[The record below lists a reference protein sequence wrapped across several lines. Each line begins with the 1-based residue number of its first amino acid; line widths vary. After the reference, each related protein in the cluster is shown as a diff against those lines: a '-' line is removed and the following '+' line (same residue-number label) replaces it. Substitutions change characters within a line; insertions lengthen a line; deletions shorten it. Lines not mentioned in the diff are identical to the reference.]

1 MADIEITHTRA
12 DGTLLDGSRKGDGV
26 FEILRPYG
34 FKWFR
39 SLGLLGM
46 PRSRDKQAWKSRIN
60 AAAEALREAGHEV
73 TVTIDED
80 VRRSFAD
87 AEQDRY
93 DRAEDRADRYE
104 ERASKTQQAA
114 DAAWETTRKMG
125 EVMQGEPVKLGH
137 HSEKRHRRDLE
148 RVHTLAHRAIDDGKK
163 AQHLADRAE
172 ASARYEAHRKNPG
185 RTLRRLDK
193 LRADLRRIEKWQR
206 GESAGGF
213 KESIGNPE
221 TVAEL
226 ARRHDEVTEQI
237 QHWEGVIADAESRG
251 FKVWGRDDFTKG
263 DFAKYSGRWFQV
275 LRVNAK
281 SVSIP
286 HIHNGIGKKVV
297 RLGDGHISGTW
308 TAPYDGVSGRMSA
321 EEMAA
326 HLNPAP
332 AEDVQEAAGAE
343 LAAVA
348 PVAEARTAPGN
359 EGQEDGEQSA
369 PVVDAESRGDSAVGD
384 ETASDLREELE
395 NSSEILTQ
403 IGLAKGG
410 SGMCV
415 SNTPT
420 HTEDTMTAETT
431 TVTTVT
437 AEPAKAPR
445 KSRKATAPAKPKT
458 ARKATA
464 KKVVEPTKVS
474 KRREVVAERAAETAQ
489 QAKTSLRTIPT
500 DKIIADPDQPREHFD
515 ETKLNELAA
524 SMKKLGQ
531 LQPVSVRYLGPKN
544 GYMLIMGERRFR
556 AAQIAGLTTMKA
568 VVEYGIEAGDRET
581 LAKAVAENVGR
592 EDMTP
597 IEEARAFQRL
607 LDADYTIEE
616 VVEMVGKSWNF
627 VDLRLSLLKLIPSMQ
642 EALIKGVIPVGL
654 AWYVSNLNA
663 GNQAIFLG
671 RWARGAFNG
680 VRDAETFAQA
690 CRAEEQRIAS
700 QGSMFVLAET
710 VQEDDGQEPA
720 GTQGSFADMDIPVD
734 ERDRIQGDRAA
745 LVKKIGKLSMAGEI
759 LTEIAA
765 MDPGELALLLSGAHG
780 GLTGNRMRID
790 HLKEVAAK
798 ASTKVR
804 QAQAVASVRAGALQV
819 APDAEALTTT

>member
-1 MADIEITHTRA
+1 
-12 DGTLLDGSRKGDGV
+12 
-26 FEILRPYG
+26 
-34 FKWFR
+34 
-39 SLGLLGM
+39 
-46 PRSRDKQAWKSRIN
+46 
-60 AAAEALREAGHEV
+60 
-73 TVTIDED
+73 
-80 VRRSFAD
+80 
-87 AEQDRY
+87 
-93 DRAEDRADRYE
+93 
-104 ERASKTQQAA
+104 
-114 DAAWETTRKMG
+114 MG

-185 RTLRRLDK
+185 VTLRRLDK

-251 FKVWGRDDFTKG
+251 FKAWGRDDFTKG

-369 PVVDAESRGDSAVGD
+369 PVVDAESRGDSMVGE
-384 ETASDLREELE
+384 ETASDLREEPE

-431 TVTTVT
+431 TTAIETTT
-437 AEPAKAPR
+437 PAKPAR
-445 KSRKATAPAKPKT
+445 KPRKATPAKPKAT
-458 ARKATA
+458 RKTPA
-464 KKVVEPTKVS
+464 KKVIEPTNVITT
-474 KRREVVAERAAETAQ
+474 RERTTAVQKAQ
-489 QAKTSLRTIPT
+489 QEAQKTSLRTIPT
-500 DKIIADPDQPREHFD
+500 DKIVADPDQPRQHFD

-544 GYMLIMGERRFR
+544 GYMLIMGERRLR

-597 IEEARAFQRL
+597 IEEAKAFQRL
-607 LDADYTIEE
+607 IDADYTIEE

-627 VDLRLSLLKLIPSMQ
+627 VDMRLALLKLIPSMQ
-642 EALIKGVIPVGL
+642 EALIKGVLPVGL
-654 AWYVSNLNA
+654 AWYVAQINA

-710 VQEDDGQEPA
+710 IHEDGQEDGA
-720 GTQGSFADMDIPVD
+720 GTQGAFGEMDIPVD

-745 LVKKIGKLSMAGEI
+745 LVKKIGSLSKAGEI

-780 GLTGNRMRID
+780 GIPGNRMRID
-790 HLKEVAAK
+790 HLKDVAAK
-798 ASTKVR
+798 ASTRIR

-819 APDAEALTTT
+819 APDAEAVTA